1 MRPETMGMSIAVL
14 GMLIP
19 ILAIVL
25 GIGVA
30 FWAIYWDHRQ
40 KRLQYEER
48 RLMIERGMMPPALPE
63 KRALGP
69 EESLRRGT
77 IMVFAGIG
85 LAVAYFVL
93 QTAPRSGP
101 PAWLFG
107 VSAALVGLT
116 GVGYL
121 VYARLARNRDA

>member
-14 GMLIP
+14 GMHP
-19 ILAIVL
+19 DPGDCPRHRGGVL
-25 GIGVA
+25 GDLLG
-30 FWAIYWDHRQ
+30 
-40 KRLQYEER
+40 
-48 RLMIERGMMPPALPE
+48 PPAEAPPVRGAAIDD
-63 KRALGP
+63 RARDDAP

-93 QTAPRSGP
+93 QTSPRSGP

-116 GVGYL
+116 GLGYL
-121 VYARLARNRDA
+121 VYARIARNRDA